1 MVAMT
6 RLSNSSSDLDWQPW
20 KLDDLSAP
28 RPAAADLVAPISSSP
43 ISPAVQPGDNDFFG
57 MSDFQPPEDDLATL
71 REQVLQ
77 QARESGFAEGKQQGY
92 AAGYQDGLQTG
103 TQQGLQDAAQQQQPV
118 IAQMQQMVNEFQQTL
133 DALDSVI
140 VARLMQLALTAAKQV
155 IGQSPVCDGT
165 ALMGQIQQL
174 IQQEPM
180 FSGKPQLRVHPSDLE
195 RVEQHLGP
203 TLSLHGW
210 RLLADNQLHPG
221 GCKVSAEEGDL
232 DSSIATRWHELCR
245 LAAPGEL

>member
-28 RPAAADLVAPISSSP
+28 RPAAADVVAPISSSP
-43 ISPAVQPGDNDFFG
+43 ASPAVQPGDNDFFG

>member
-1 MVAMT
+1 M
-6 RLSNSSSDLDWQPW
+6 SNSSSDLDWQPW

-28 RPAAADLVAPISSSP
+28 TKPVTKGVAPSTSVSSTTLSP
-43 ISPAVQPGDNDFFG
+43 MPQEDDNGFFA
-57 MSDFQPPEDDLATL
+57 MSDFQPPQDDLATL

-77 QARESGFAEGKQQGY
+77 QARETGFAEGKQQGY
-92 AAGYQDGLQTG
+92 AAGYQDGLQAG
-103 TQQGLQDAAQQQQPV
+103 TQQGLQNAVQQQQPV

-140 VARLMQLALTAAKQV
+140 VSRLMQLALTAARQV

-195 RVEQHLGP
+195 MVEQHLGP

-232 DSSIATRWHELCR
+232 DASIATRWHELCR

>member
-6 RLSNSSSDLDWQPW
+6 RLSNSSRDLDWQPW
-20 KLDDLSAP
+20 KLDDLSSP
-28 RPAAADLVAPISSSP
+28 TPAVANVVTPTSPSTASSS
-43 ISPAVQPGDNDFFG
+43 AQPGDDDVFG
-57 MSDFQPPEDDLATL
+57 MSDFQQPEDDLATL

-77 QARESGFAEGKQQGY
+77 QARETGFAEGKQQGY

-103 TQQGLQDAAQQQQPV
+103 TQQGLQNAAQQQQPV

-140 VARLMQLALTAAKQV
+140 VSRLMQLALTAAKQV

-174 IQQEPM
+174 IQ
-180 FSGKPQLRVHPSDLE
+180 
-195 RVEQHLGP
+195 
-203 TLSLHGW
+203 
-210 RLLADNQLHPG
+210 
-221 GCKVSAEEGDL
+221 
-232 DSSIATRWHELCR
+232 
-245 LAAPGEL
+245 

>member
-6 RLSNSSSDLDWQPW
+6 RLSNSSNLDWQPW

-28 RPAAADLVAPISSSP
+28 RPAVADVVTPTSSSP
-43 ISPAVQPGDNDFFG
+43 TSPSTQPGDNDFFG
-57 MSDFQPPEDDLATL
+57 MSDFQQPEDDLATL

-77 QARESGFAEGKQQGY
+77 QARENGFAEGKQQGY

-140 VARLMQLALTAAKQV
+140 VSRLMQLALTAAKQV

-180 FSGKPQLRVHPSDLE
+180 FSGKPQLRVHPSDLD

>member
-1 MVAMT
+1 M
-6 RLSNSSSDLDWQPW
+6 SNSSSDLDWQPW

-28 RPAAADLVAPISSSP
+28 RPAAADVVAPISSSP

>member
-1 MVAMT
+1 M
-6 RLSNSSSDLDWQPW
+6 SNSSSDLDWQPW

-28 RPAAADLVAPISSSP
+28 TKPVTKGVAPSTSVSSTTLSP
-43 ISPAVQPGDNDFFG
+43 MPQEDDNGFFA
-57 MSDFQPPEDDLATL
+57 MSDFQPPQDDLATL

-77 QARESGFAEGKQQGY
+77 QARETGFAEGKQQGY
-92 AAGYQDGLQTG
+92 AAGYQDGLQAG
-103 TQQGLQDAAQQQQPV
+103 TQQGLQNAVQQQQPV

-140 VARLMQLALTAAKQV
+140 VSRLMQLALTAARQV

-195 RVEQHLGP
+195 IVEQHLGP

-232 DSSIATRWHELCR
+232 DASIATRWHELCR

>member
-1 MVAMT
+1 MT
-6 RLSNSSSDLDWQPW
+6 RLSNYSNNLDWQPW
-20 KLDDLSAP
+20 KLDDLASPSLSSANETSATVSS
-28 RPAAADLVAPISSSP
+28 AAPLARSDDEGSE
-43 ISPAVQPGDNDFFG
+43 FFS
-57 MSDFQPPEDDLATL
+57 MSDFQQPQDDLATL

-77 QARESGFAEGKQQGY
+77 QARETGFNEGKQQGY
-92 AAGYQDGLQTG
+92 AAGYQDGHHAG
-103 TQQGLQDAAQQQQPV
+103 MQQGLQDAAAQQQPV
-118 IAQMQQMVNEFQQTL
+118 IAHMQQMVSEFQQTL

-140 VARLMQLALTAAKQV
+140 VSRLMQLALTAAKQV
-155 IGQSPVCDGT
+155 LGQAPICDGT

-203 TLSLHGW
+203 TLSIHGW

-232 DSSIATRWHELCR
+232 DASLATRWHELCR